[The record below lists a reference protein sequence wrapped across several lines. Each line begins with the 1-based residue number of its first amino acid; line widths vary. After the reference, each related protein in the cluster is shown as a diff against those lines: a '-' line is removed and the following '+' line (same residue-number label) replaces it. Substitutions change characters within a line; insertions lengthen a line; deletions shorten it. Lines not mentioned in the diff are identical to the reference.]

1 MAPRT
6 DTEADHTPSYPPK
19 TPPPPKRPISPPR
32 PTTQPQPGTPLVA
45 TARRGVAMKN
55 RRGVNWPMEAAPWT
69 VAKARRR
76 VLVQLKEWGYRPDD
90 QAVATVIAQLV
101 GGVLED
107 GSRRISVHLSDQDR
121 QACILALSHQ
131 QGLTVGQPRTGDD
144 VLTAVSAI
152 PIVSSC
158 GTDTAPDGRRLWA
171 VIDL

>member
-1 MAPRT
+1 MEPRT
-6 DTEADHTPSYPPK
+6 DTAAEHTPSYPPK
-19 TPPPPKRPISPPR
+19 TPPPPKRPLSPPR
-32 PTTQPQPGTPLVA
+32 PTTQAPPTTPLA
-45 TARRGVAMKN
+45 TTARRGVAMRN

-69 VAKARRR
+69 IAKARRR
-76 VLVQLKEWGYRPDD
+76 VLVQLQEWGHRPDE
-90 QAVATVIAQLV
+90 AVAAVITKLV

-107 GSRRISVHLSDQDR
+107 GSRRISVHLSDQDG

-131 QGLTVGQPRTGDD
+131 PALTAGQPPAGDD
-144 VLTAVSAI
+144 VLAAVGAI